1 MNKILFILLMMLI
14 GFSSC
19 SSESDELMTEETLTE
34 ADLFVASKE
43 FQNYQNY
50 LMDDARVMRKVL
62 KKLSKGKLEEL
73 NELRKAA
80 LDAKTE
86 IEYDNVMADINKLV
100 NFDYAARIDKL
111 AKAKYEIFKDVNI
124 PNSEIFK
131 AVQRHNA
138 VQLEPM
144 TRSSSDEQAC
154 LHGCYTSYLAASG
167 DCEYEQIKGWDV
179 TDGDYDD
186 YFNNGD
192 WDDDVYDDEP
202 DSDYVNWSE
211 YRGCI
216 LNAEMNYDD
225 CVSMCG

>member
-1 MNKILFILLMMLI
+1 MNKILFIFLLMLI

-154 LHGCYTSYLAASG
+154 LHGCYTSYLANSG
-167 DCEYEQIKGWDV
+167 DCEKEYERLDSWAEGGV
-179 TDGDYDD
+179 
-186 YFNNGD
+186 NNGEWNDGQETNYLD
-192 WDDDVYDDEP
+192 WCD
-202 DSDYVNWSE
+202 

-216 LNAEMNYDD
+216 MSAEIEYDN